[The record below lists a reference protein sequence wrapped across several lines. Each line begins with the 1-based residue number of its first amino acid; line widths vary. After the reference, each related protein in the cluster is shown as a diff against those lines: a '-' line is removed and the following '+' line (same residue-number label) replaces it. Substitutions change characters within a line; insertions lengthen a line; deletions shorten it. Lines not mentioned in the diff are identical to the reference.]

1 MFLILILLFLII
13 LSFWNFIW
21 KRRNLPPGPTPLPI
35 FGNAFAM
42 DRLIYE
48 QFQIWAKEFGP
59 VYTIWMG
66 EVPIVMV
73 TDYELI
79 RDLFVKEGDIYA
91 GRHFLVDL
99 FQEFRAAKNLKGG
112 VTRMEGEQWK
122 IIRRFGL
129 QSMRNLGVGKNE
141 LENKLIKDLQNFI
154 EKLKGELKTNITGE
168 INLQKYIDR
177 IVGSTI
183 NRLLFG
189 YAFEDEQINEFY
201 ELKYIM
207 DNELE
212 LLSSI
217 TGRMLLSMPGLR
229 YLPVFS
235 KTFKLLDDNIE
246 KVFVYINR
254 IVYERINKI
263 KFGETEEPKDLLD
276 YFLKQ
281 AEEAKNANWS
291 EEKKENF
298 DLKNLAPFSFDLFIA
313 GQETTAK
320 TLGFLVLYLLLDQRV
335 QKKLH
340 EELDNLREEKIKNG
354 FDANFT
360 MSDRTRLP
368 YLNAVINETQRLAN
382 LLPINLAHRTM
393 SDANILNKFNLKKGT
408 PIVPQICCI
417 FPRPYRFEPERFLD
431 DQGMLKRVEQLIPF
445 GIGKRICMGESLARM
460 EIFLFASN
468 FFSHF
473 EVLPVDPLNPPSSE
487 KRRGLT
493 VAPIHYNCR
502 LVARNINY

>member
-1 MFLILILLFLII
+1 
-13 LSFWNFIW
+13 
-21 KRRNLPPGPTPLPI
+21 
-35 FGNAFAM
+35 
-42 DRLIYE
+42 
-48 QFQIWAKEFGP
+48 
-59 VYTIWMG
+59 
-66 EVPIVMV
+66 
-73 TDYELI
+73 
-79 RDLFVKEGDIYA
+79 
-91 GRHFLVDL
+91 
-99 FQEFRAAKNLKGG
+99 
-112 VTRMEGEQWK
+112 MEGEQWK
-122 IIRRFGL
+122 TIRRFGL

-141 LENKLIKDLQNFI
+141 LENKLIKDLENFI

-201 ELKYIM
+201 ELKNIM

-217 TGRMLLSMPGLR
+217 TGRMLLSMPRLR

-246 KVFVYINR
+246 KVFNYINR
-254 IVYERINKI
+254 IVYERINKM
-263 KFGETEEPKDLLD
+263 KFGENEEPKDLLD

-281 AEEAKNANWS
+281 SEEAKNANWS

-340 EELDNLREEKIKNG
+340 KELDNLREEKIING
-354 FDANFT
+354 FDAYFT
-360 MSDRTRLP
+360 MTDRTKLP
-368 YLNAVINETQRLAN
+368 YLNAVINETQRSAN

-417 FPRPYRFEPERFLD
+417 FPHPYRFEPERFLD

-493 VAPIHYNCR
+493 VAPIQYNCR
-502 LVARNINY
+502 LVVRNINN

>member
-1 MFLILILLFLII
+1 
-13 LSFWNFIW
+13 
-21 KRRNLPPGPTPLPI
+21 
-35 FGNAFAM
+35 M

-122 IIRRFGL
+122 TIRRFGL

-141 LENKLIKDLQNFI
+141 LENKLIKDLENFI

-201 ELKYIM
+201 ELKNIM

-217 TGRMLLSMPGLR
+217 TGRMLLSMPRLR

-246 KVFVYINR
+246 KVFNYINR
-254 IVYERINKI
+254 IVYERINKM
-263 KFGETEEPKDLLD
+263 KFGENEEPKDLLD

-281 AEEAKNANWS
+281 SEEAKNANWS

-340 EELDNLREEKIKNG
+340 KELDNLREEKIING
-354 FDANFT
+354 FDAYFT
-360 MSDRTRLP
+360 MTDRTKLP
-368 YLNAVINETQRLAN
+368 YLNAVINETQRSAN

-408 PIVPQICCI
+408 PIVPQICCVLFDEKI

-431 DQGMLKRVEQLIPF
+431 DQG
-445 GIGKRICMGESLARM
+445 
-460 EIFLFASN
+460 
-468 FFSHF
+468 
-473 EVLPVDPLNPPSSE
+473 
-487 KRRGLT
+487 
-493 VAPIHYNCR
+493 
-502 LVARNINY
+502 